1 MKKLLG
7 IMIVLLVVS
16 VPVFCQDTP
25 KAEVFGGYQYT
36 RINPG
41 SGISG
46 ENFNGW
52 NAALTGNLNHWLGVT
67 GDFSG
72 AYKTISGVSLKQHT
86 FMFGPTI
93 SSHSSDKF
101 TPFAHALFGGAHFSG
116 SGFGGSASDTAFA
129 MALGGGVDVGV
140 KNFAVRIGQFDY
152 LMTRF
157 GGTSQNNFRY
167 SAGIVF
173 RFGK

>member
-7 IMIVLLVVS
+7 MAVVLMVVS
-16 VPVFCQDTP
+16 VPVLCQDYP
-25 KAEVFGGYQYT
+25 KADVFGGYQYT
-36 RINPG
+36 RIDPG

-52 NAALTGNLNHWLGVT
+52 NAAVTGNINHWLGVT
-67 GDFSG
+67 GDVSG
-72 AYKTISGVSLKQHT
+72 AYKDISGVSLKQHT
-86 FMFGPTI
+86 FLFGPTI
-93 SSHSSDKF
+93 ASHSSEKF
-101 TPFAHALFGGAHFSG
+101 TPFAHALFGVAHASG
-116 SGFGGSASDTAFA
+116 SGFGGGTSDNAFA
-129 MALGGGVDVGV
+129 MALGGGVDLGMR
-140 KNFAVRIGQFDY
+140 NFAIRIGQFDY